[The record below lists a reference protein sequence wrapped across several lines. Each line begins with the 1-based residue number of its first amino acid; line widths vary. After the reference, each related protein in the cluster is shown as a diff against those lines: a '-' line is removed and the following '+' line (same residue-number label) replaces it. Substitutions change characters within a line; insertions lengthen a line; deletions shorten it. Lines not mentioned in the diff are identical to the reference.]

1 MDIQLINPFVQA
13 VKHVLLS
20 MASTEAR
27 TGKPFLKDGACRQ
40 GDVSSI
46 VTLSGASEGTIALT
60 FSEKCIL
67 DIVSR
72 MFGDQIAD
80 MNEVVKDAVG
90 EILNIVSGYGRQK
103 LMQEAGKNMTGGIPT
118 VIMGGNDMIDHRV
131 PHPVVVVPFN
141 TSNGEFSLEV
151 CFEEWAT

>member
-1 MDIQLINPFVQA
+1 MDIQLINPFVHA

-20 MASTEAR
+20 MASTEAM
-27 TGKPFLKDGACRQ
+27 TGKPFLKDNSRIQ

-46 VTLSGASEGTIALT
+46 VSLSGACEGTIALT

-67 DIVSR
+67 DIVSQ
-72 MFGDQIAD
+72 MFGEEFAD

-90 EILNIVSGYGRQK
+90 ELLNIVSGYGRQK
-103 LMQEAGKNMTGGIPT
+103 LMQDAGKNMTGGIPT

-141 TSNGEFSLEV
+141 TSSGEFALEV
-151 CFEEWAT
+151 CFEEWAS

>member
-1 MDIQLINPFVQA
+1 MDIQLINPFIHA

-27 TGKPFLKDGACRQ
+27 TGKPFLKGNSCVQGA
-40 GDVSSI
+40 VSS
-46 VTLSGASEGTIALT
+46 VVALSGASEGTIALT
-60 FSEKCIL
+60 FSEECIL
-67 DIVSR
+67 GIVSQ
-72 MFGDQIAD
+72 MFGEKIAD
-80 MNEVVKDAVG
+80 MNEEVKDAVG

-118 VIMGGNDMIDHRV
+118 VIMGGNDMIGHLV

-141 TSNGEFSLEV
+141 TTNGEFALEV
-151 CFEEWAT
+151 CFEEWAS

>member
-1 MDIQLINPFVQA
+1 MDIQLINPFIHA

-20 MASTEAR
+20 MASTEAMDR
-27 TGKPFLKDGACRQ
+27 KPFLKDKSGIQ

-60 FSEKCIL
+60 FSERCIL
-67 DIVSR
+67 GIVSR
-72 MFGDQIAD
+72 MFGEQVAD
-80 MNEVVKDAVG
+80 MDEMVKDAVG

-103 LMQEAGKNMTGGIPT
+103 LLQEAGKNMTGGIPT
-118 VIMGGNDMIDHRV
+118 VVMGGNDMIDHLV

-141 TSNGEFSLEV
+141 TPNGDFALEV
-151 CFEEWAT
+151 CFEEWAS